1 MNEAMREDIKK
12 ACEVMNIRLM
22 DHVIVTDGRYYSYAD
37 EGKI

>member
-1 MNEAMREDIKK
+1 LWTECLRQ